1 MDLTERPAFLN
12 FFVAP
17 NCTASHQTQ
26 TSLVAHM
33 IRLWNI
39 MKVAILLCAL
49 YTCDINAS
57 ELEMMDMKAEESP
70 TQSITMLDTVSE
82 SHDVENITMLDTVS
96 ESHDVEKGAQGASL
110 SQDTETN
117 GVLNDDENAL
127 ENDDA
132 SHVSVMDIPESV
144 LVALQ
149 RTADVFQKIPQLSTE
164 ERGED
169 RDDTTRIQN
178 IEDIYRAISLYL
190 LILAVV
196 IVCMFFVRKVI
207 EVSL

>member
-1 MDLTERPAFLN
+1 
-12 FFVAP
+12 
-17 NCTASHQTQ
+17 
-26 TSLVAHM
+26 
-33 IRLWNI
+33 

-57 ELEMMDMKAEESP
+57 GSGLEMMEMKAKESP
-70 TQSITMLDTVSE
+70 TQ
-82 SHDVENITMLDTVS
+82 NITMLDTVS
-96 ESHDVEKGAQGASL
+96 ESHDVEEGAQGASL

-117 GVLNDDENAL
+117 DVLNDDESVL
-127 ENDDA
+127 DNDDA

-149 RTADVFQKIPQLSTE
+149 RTADLFQKIPQLSTE

-178 IEDIYRAISLYL
+178 ILDICLAMCLFLIFL
-190 LILAVV
+190 LFLLFCIFDVPGMIAAAWGNT
-196 IVCMFFVRKVI
+196 
-207 EVSL
+207 SSYN